1 MVYGLG
7 DAFFLVLQCFVQTL
21 DPVSLLYFVHF
32 CQMVIMV
39 CHEEISVRLW
49 FCVEV
54 FWHIGPYKL
63 TFQFHTTSKVYI
75 P

>member
-21 DPVSLLYFVHF
+21 VDPVSLLYFVHF

-39 CHEEISVRLW
+39 CHEE
-49 FCVEV
+49 
-54 FWHIGPYKL
+54 
-63 TFQFHTTSKVYI
+63 FQYGCGFL
-75 P
+75 

>member
-7 DAFFLVLQCFVQTL
+7 DASVLVLQCFVQTL

-39 CHEEISVRLW
+39 CHEE
-49 FCVEV
+49 
-54 FWHIGPYKL
+54 
-63 TFQFHTTSKVYI
+63 FQYGCGFS
-75 P
+75 

>member
-1 MVYGLG
+1 MVYGLR
-7 DAFFLVLQCFVQTL
+7 DAFFFVLQCFVQML

-54 FWHIGPYKL
+54 LWPVGPYKL
-63 TFQFHTTSKVYI
+63 TFQFHTTYKVYI